1 MNGASGG
8 LENVTCRVVGVVERI
23 HEGKK
28 LRLRMEEE
36 NAKALQALLNTAIL
50 RIARVNPYNI

>member
-1 MNGASGG
+1 MNGASGV
-8 LENVTCRVVGVVERI
+8 LENVTCRVVGDIERI
-23 HEGKK
+23 HEGKR

-36 NAKALQALLNTAIL
+36 NAKALQALLKTAML